1 MEIKQTEPAQILA
14 CLKEIFASQQL
25 SAIQLAEAATQS
37 ISLGAYLAGELVGGI
52 VIKRNYQTAHVS
64 QLAVKPTYQRLGVG
78 RQLLQAGEK
87 QAKERGAKTITLT
100 TRSYQAPLSIKNRDI
115 PVLANWSMSRWWGSP
130 SIISLNVSIEKLEF
144 C

>member
-52 VIKRNYQTAHVS
+52 VIKRKLSNGS
-64 QLAVKPTYQRLGVG
+64 RK
-78 RQLLQAGEK
+78 
-87 QAKERGAKTITLT
+87 
-100 TRSYQAPLSIKNRDI
+100 SIK
-115 PVLANWSMSRWWGSP
+115 LL
-130 SIISLNVSIEKLEF
+130 SLPIKG
-144 C
+144 

>member
-64 QLAVKPTYQRLGVG
+64 QLAVKPDYQGLGVG

-100 TRSYQAPLSIKNRDI
+100 TRNYQAPAFYQKQGYTCFGQLVDVPMVGVTKYYFIKRFD
-115 PVLANWSMSRWWGSP
+115 
-130 SIISLNVSIEKLEF
+130 
-144 C
+144 

>member
-64 QLAVKPTYQRLGVG
+64 QLAVKLDYQGLGVG

-87 QAKERGAKTITLT
+87 QAKERGAKTLTLT
-100 TRSYQAPLSIKNRDI
+100 TRSYQAPAFYQKQGYTCFGQLVDVPMVGVTKYYFVKRFD
-115 PVLANWSMSRWWGSP
+115 
-130 SIISLNVSIEKLEF
+130 
-144 C
+144 

>member
-64 QLAVKPTYQRLGVG
+64 QLAVKPDYQGLGVG

-87 QAKERGAKTITLT
+87 QARERGAKTITLT
-100 TRSYQAPLSIKNRDI
+100 TRSYQAPAFYQKQGYTCFGQLVDVPMVGVTKYYFVKRFD
-115 PVLANWSMSRWWGSP
+115 
-130 SIISLNVSIEKLEF
+130 
-144 C
+144 

>member
-64 QLAVKPTYQRLGVG
+64 QLAVKLDYQGLGVG

-100 TRSYQAPLSIKNRDI
+100 TRSYQAPAFYQKQGYTCFGQLVDVPMVGVTKYYFVKRFD
-115 PVLANWSMSRWWGSP
+115 
-130 SIISLNVSIEKLEF
+130 
-144 C
+144 

>member
-64 QLAVKPTYQRLGVG
+64 QLAVKPDYQGLGVG

-100 TRSYQAPLSIKNRDI
+100 TRNYQAFAFYQKQGYTCFGQLVDVPMVGVTKYYFIKRFD
-115 PVLANWSMSRWWGSP
+115 
-130 SIISLNVSIEKLEF
+130 
-144 C
+144 

>member
-64 QLAVKPTYQRLGVG
+64 QLAVKPDYQGLGVG

-100 TRSYQAPLSIKNRDI
+100 TRSYQAPAFYQKQGYTCFGQLVDVPMVGVTKYYFVKRFD
-115 PVLANWSMSRWWGSP
+115 
-130 SIISLNVSIEKLEF
+130 
-144 C
+144 

>member
-14 CLKEIFASQQL
+14 CLKEFFASQQL
-25 SAIQLAEAATQS
+25 GAIQLVETATQS

-64 QLAVKPTYQRLGVG
+64 
-78 RQLLQAGEK
+78 
-87 QAKERGAKTITLT
+87 
-100 TRSYQAPLSIKNRDI
+100 PLS
-115 PVLANWSMSRWWGSP
+115 
-130 SIISLNVSIEKLEF
+130 